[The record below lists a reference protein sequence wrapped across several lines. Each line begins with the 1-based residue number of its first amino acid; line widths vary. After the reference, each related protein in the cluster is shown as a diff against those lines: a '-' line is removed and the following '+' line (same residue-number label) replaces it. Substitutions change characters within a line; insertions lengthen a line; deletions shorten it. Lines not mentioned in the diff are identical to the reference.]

1 MRRWVAEGLISR
13 REGPSALDTA
23 SHCFDALV
31 AQRFILP
38 EQEVRPTTRKS
49 KSFYRVH
56 ELVGDFLINWLATYD
71 YSVDPELPPDMAQRL
86 SIQKEIEEKKT
97 DLTSSYGI
105 MELLV
110 PTKRSV
116 PYPLHLLNV
125 LDLEGCRG
133 LKKKH
138 LKIIC
143 KKVSHLRYL
152 GLKDTDIPCL
162 PKHIHK
168 LQQLETLDIRK
179 TKVRESDTKY
189 LMLPLLKCLYAGCI
203 IKYTSGNTSRSNESL
218 ETVQNPREIGRMT
231 NMEVLS
237 HVKVSN
243 GAEELLHIR
252 NLKLKKLGVILYGK
266 RSNMKYL
273 FNQIEK
279 MDKCLRSLSIWIEG
293 PSNDD
298 HADDPML
305 SLLSPPKFLQSLSIS
320 GTGALLTRWIG
331 KLGQLSKLSLRE
343 TCLSDN
349 DFVILGNLGCLCYLR
364 LRYVSFEGSVLT
376 FTNGAFMNLII
387 LDIED
392 KEIRKLIFQYGAT
405 PKLEKL
411 VWSCKCME
419 SPEGLEDLQSLREFE
434 LNGVSQDIGIM
445 QKDSIELCSF
455 QDGGNGSKEKMLHKA
470 LNRKGG
476 ERIPSKKK
484 IPFRNKVWQKIQ
496 FKL

>member
-1 MRRWVAEGLISR
+1 
-13 REGPSALDTA
+13 
-23 SHCFDALV
+23 
-31 AQRFILP
+31 
-38 EQEVRPTTRKS
+38 
-49 KSFYRVH
+49 
-56 ELVGDFLINWLATYD
+56 
-71 YSVDPELPPDMAQRL
+71 MAQRL

-179 TKVRESDTKY
+179 TKVRE
-189 LMLPLLKCLYAGCI
+189 
-203 IKYTSGNTSRSNESL
+203 
-218 ETVQNPREIGRMT
+218 
-231 NMEVLS
+231 
-237 HVKVSN
+237 
-243 GAEELLHIR
+243 
-252 NLKLKKLGVILYGK
+252 
-266 RSNMKYL
+266 SNMKYL